1 MFHYPTVLLALFN
14 KTNLRP
20 LAFILFNHGY
30 TYKGF
35 FGWMDGWKDDLR
47 FTAFSTVFQ
56 TYQDDEGLIM
66 KGCVQWNPVYG

>member
-14 KTNLRP
+14 KTDLRP

-35 FGWMDGWKDDLR
+35 FGWMDGRMTYD

-56 TYQDDEGLIM
+56 TYQDDERLIM
-66 KGCVQWNPVYG
+66 KGCVQWNSVYG